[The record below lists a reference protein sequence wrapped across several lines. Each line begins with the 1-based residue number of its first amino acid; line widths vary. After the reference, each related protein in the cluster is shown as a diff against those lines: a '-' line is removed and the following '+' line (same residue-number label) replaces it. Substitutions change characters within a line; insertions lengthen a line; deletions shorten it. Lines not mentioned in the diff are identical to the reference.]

1 VEGSLQHIINSTMLL
16 MIAATFFSG
25 KPVLNAPKFT
35 LVRIIFVKN
44 CLNCII
50 TASSISP
57 RWRRTNA

>member
-1 VEGSLQHIINSTMLL
+1 
-16 MIAATFFSG
+16 
-25 KPVLNAPKFT
+25 

-44 CLNCII
+44 CLSCII